1 MRHFSSKP
9 LSSKPLVA
17 ALLLALTAP
26 IWAQNAPGNF
36 TYSAARLTYRN
47 NGVRLD
53 GAAGKPARVKS
64 PQLDLSANAIAFD
77 LAANSVSEVR
87 ANDNV
92 ALKVDIKPQ
101 SGNGEAVH
109 VESKSD
115 NAVLTTVNRTL
126 VLTGNLS
133 GFYRVGNGPQTRL
146 AGNKATFNYSG
157 DALNALVEGGA
168 GSQVELN
175 LPAESG
181 KADAIGPVTLRAD
194 SLRVDE
200 KNNAAYF
207 SGNARAFSSGGANKL
222 DVTAPSFTIQRAADG
237 TIGLLTTNGKTVTKL
252 DVPPDASSAGADAKG
267 VGKPTHLEVTSDT
280 AVVNRATS
288 TGVFDGNVTG
298 FYTLQNG
305 AAPGQ
310 KFNFKGERATVTY
323 DAKAAQAGDGLSVV
337 VTGAP
342 VDVEVPN
349 FNLSF

>member
-1 MRHFSSKP
+1 MRHSF
-9 LSSKPLVA
+9 SKPLVA

-36 TYSAARLTYRN
+36 TYSAAKLTYRS

-64 PQLDLSANAIAFD
+64 PQLEVTAGAIAFD

-92 ALKVDIKPQ
+92 ALQVDIKPK
-101 SGNGEAVH
+101 GGGGETVH
-109 VESKSD
+109 IESKSD
-115 NAVLTTVNRTL
+115 NAVLTTANRTL

-133 GFYRVGNGPQTRL
+133 GFYRLGSGPQTRL
-146 AGNKATFNYSG
+146 AGNKAIFNYSG
-157 DALNALVEGGA
+157 DNLNALIEGGA

-175 LPAESG
+175 LPAETG
-181 KADAIGPVTLRAD
+181 KSDAIGPVTLRAD
-194 SLRVDE
+194 ELRVDE

-207 SGNARAFSSGGANKL
+207 SGNARAFSTGGANKL
-222 DVTAPSFTIQRAADG
+222 DVTAPSFTVQRAADG

-252 DVPPDASSAGADAKG
+252 DLPPDVATSSGTSANS
-267 VGKPTHLEVTSDT
+267 VGKPTHLEVTSDK

-288 TGVFDGNVTG
+288 TGVFEGNVNG

-305 AAPGQ
+305 DAPGQ

-323 DAKAAQAGDGLSVV
+323 DAKAAQVGDGLSVV
-337 VTGAP
+337 VTRAP
-342 VDVEVPN
+342 DALVEVEVPS
-349 FNLSF
+349 FNLNF